1 MSFEK
6 KIRNMIKARSGNLWV
21 NTAEEYRAERK
32 IMAVA
37 SKLGHKVFCWRCS
50 VGMFP
55 VENPDEADKAMSN
68 PLKLAETLFNYTNG
82 PMTIIVEDVSSYLS
96 NPQIARFFKDIG
108 RKSQSSSAQEWVQV
122 IALDSADV
130 QPNFTL
136 VELDLPARPEIEKL
150 VDGML
155 RMVPERVR
163 DDLSQNGNRDAAI
176 DALTGLE
183 AAQAQQA
190 MAQSLAEVKKIDPE
204 ILIQS
209 KKALI
214 SGSGAIEWK
223 DPDPRGL
230 DAVGGLRRLK
240 TYLQRRRKAFQKSR
254 AEDMDRRLPR
264 PKGIMVAGIP
274 GTGKSLSAKAVA
286 AAWQLPLLRF
296 DVGAAFGKFVGESEK
311 GLKKALKVAE
321 AVAPCI
327 LWIDEVE
334 KGLAGSG
341 GGGESDGG
349 TTVRVFGEFL
359 TWMNETE
366 APVYIVATCNNP
378 TNLPSEFFRPGRFD
392 RIWFVD
398 SPNRTDRVE
407 VLNIMV
413 DYYGLSD
420 VGLDLEKV
428 ADATSKFTGA
438 ELEHAIVEAL
448 WAADDE
454 ERDPTTADVLKAAED
469 VNPIVVGW
477 GDRGTLAEVRDWATA
492 AAVPA
497 NDPEEKGSK
506 DGEFAGR
513 VYNLMDEDSEDK
525 GEGGGEG
532 DDNTN
537 AEGSN

>member
-1 MSFEK
+1 MAFEK
-6 KIRNMIKARSGNLWV
+6 KLANMIKARSGLLWIQ
-21 NTAEEYRAERK
+21 TKEEYRAERK
-32 IMAVA
+32 IMAIA
-37 SKLGHKVFCWRCS
+37 AKLGHKVFCWRAS
-50 VGMFP
+50 IGMFP
-55 VENPDEADKAMSN
+55 IENADDADAALSN
-68 PLKLAETLFNYTNG
+68 PLQLAKTLYQYSTG
-82 PMTIIVEDVSSYLS
+82 PMTIIVEDIKSYLN
-96 NPQIARFFKDIG
+96 NPQVARYFKDIG
-108 RKSQSSSAQEWVQV
+108 RKSQSSGPNEWVQV
-122 IALDSADV
+122 IAIDGGEVEDG
-130 QPNFTL
+130 FTL
-136 VELDLPARPEIEKL
+136 VDLDLPDRPEIEKL

-155 RMVPERVR
+155 KMVPAKVR
-163 DDLSQNGNRDAAI
+163 EDLSQNGNRDAAI

-190 MAQSLAEVKKIDPE
+190 MAQSLAEVKRIDPD

-209 KKALI
+209 KKTLI

-230 DAVGGLRRLK
+230 DAVGGLTRLK

-254 AEDMDRRLPR
+254 SEDPNRRLPR

-296 DVGAAFGKFVGESEK
+296 DVGAAFGKYVGESEK
-311 GLKKALKVAE
+311 GLKRALKVAE

-341 GGGESDGG
+341 GGGDSDGG

-398 SPNRTDRVE
+398 SPNRADRLE
-407 VLNIMV
+407 VLQVMV
-413 DYYGLSD
+413 NKYNLAD

-428 ADATSKFTGA
+428 ADVTQKFTGA

-448 WAADDE
+448 WAADDD
-454 ERDPTTADVLKAAED
+454 ERDPTTDDVVKAAED

-477 GDRGTLAEVRDWATA
+477 GDRGTLAEVREWATS

-497 NDPEEKGSK
+497 NDPEEDKK
-506 DGEFAGR
+506 VEGEFAGR
-513 VYNLMDEDSEDK
+513 VFDLMGEDEDEES
-525 GEGGGEG
+525 
-532 DDNTN
+532 
-537 AEGSN
+537 EGSAN

>member
-1 MSFEK
+1 MGFEK
-6 KIRNMIKARSGNLWV
+6 KLRNMIKARSGLLWI
-21 NTAEEYRAERK
+21 NTREEYRAERK

-37 SKLGHKVFCWRCS
+37 TKLGHKVFAWRAS
-50 VGMFP
+50 IGMFP
-55 VENPDEADKAMSN
+55 IENPDEADASMSN
-68 PLKLAETLFNYTNG
+68 PLNLAKTLYQYSDG
-82 PMTIIVEDVSSYLS
+82 PMTIIVEDISSYLA
-96 NPQIARFFKDIG
+96 NPQVARYFKDIG

-122 IALDSADV
+122 IALDNAEVVDG
-130 QPNFTL
+130 FTL
-136 VELDLPARPEIEKL
+136 VDLDLPDRPEIEKL

-163 DDLSQNGNRDAAI
+163 DDLNNNGNRAAAI

-190 MAQSLAEVKKIDPE
+190 MAQSLAEVKKIDPD

-209 KKALI
+209 KKTLI

-230 DAVGGLRRLK
+230 DAVGGLCRLK
-240 TYLQRRRKAFQKSR
+240 TYLKRRRKAFQKSR
-254 AEDMDRRLPR
+254 SEDPNRRLPR

-311 GLKKALKVAE
+311 GLKRALKVAE

-398 SPNRTDRVE
+398 APNRTDRKE
-407 VLNIMV
+407 VLEIMASKYNME
-413 DYYGLSD
+413 DI
-420 VGLDLEKV
+420 GLDLDKV

-438 ELEHAIVEAL
+438 ELEHTMVEAL

-454 ERDPTTADVLKAAED
+454 ERDPTTEDLLKAAQD

-477 GDRGTLAEVRDWATA
+477 GDRGTLAEVRDWAVSA
-492 AAVPA
+492 SVPA
-497 NDPEEKGSK
+497 NDPEEKGGS
-506 DGEFAGR
+506 DNEFAGR
-513 VYNLMDEDSEDK
+513 VFDLMDEDAEDSDK
-525 GEGGGEG
+525 DSDKSGGSA
-532 DDNTN
+532 N
-537 AEGSN
+537 